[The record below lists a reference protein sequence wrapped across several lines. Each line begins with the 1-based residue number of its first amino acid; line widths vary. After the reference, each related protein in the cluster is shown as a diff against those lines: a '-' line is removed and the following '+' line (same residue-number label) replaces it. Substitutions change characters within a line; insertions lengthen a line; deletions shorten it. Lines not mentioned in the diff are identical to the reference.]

1 MRAPGNKICGDLRA
15 IPHSGH
21 HISHRLYRIPGV
33 IGTAGGALEEPVISL
48 DLRHLRLRVKFDK
61 LGILVG
67 GEDEEVLALQ
77 QSVQIQI
84 GMTHRCGLGGVKE
97 GGEIPPILFPGLPV
111 VTHPCKS
118 TFEVVL
124 LSKRPEVFAVGVVVL
139 VVKISAAGS
148 GQAGGP
154 AHYHTV
160 SFLYL
165 LYQTMD
171 LFAIRQRLFVSQ
183 LIRRTAGSIDRIVLG
198 IIHLGLHDQI
208 IIEVHC
214 RHSFQVGV
222 IFILTSNDFS
232 ILLRRCQYAVIIKI
246 TSK

>member
-1 MRAPGNKICGDLRA
+1 
-15 IPHSGH
+15 
-21 HISHRLYRIPGV
+21 
-33 IGTAGGALEEPVISL
+33 
-48 DLRHLRLRVKFDK
+48 
-61 LGILVG
+61 
-67 GEDEEVLALQ
+67 
-77 QSVQIQI
+77 
-84 GMTHRCGLGGVKE
+84 MTHRCGLGGVKE
-97 GGEIPPILFPGLPV
+97 GGEIPPILFPCLPGV
-111 VTHPCKS
+111 HHPCKS

-139 VVKISAAGS
+139 VVKISTTGS

-183 LIRRTAGSIDRIVLG
+183 LIRRTAGSIDRIVPG
-198 IIHLGLHDQI
+198 IIYLGLHDQI
-208 IIEVHC
+208 IVEVHFH
-214 RHSFQVGV
+214 HSFQVDV
-222 IFILTSNDFS
+222 IFILTSNCFS